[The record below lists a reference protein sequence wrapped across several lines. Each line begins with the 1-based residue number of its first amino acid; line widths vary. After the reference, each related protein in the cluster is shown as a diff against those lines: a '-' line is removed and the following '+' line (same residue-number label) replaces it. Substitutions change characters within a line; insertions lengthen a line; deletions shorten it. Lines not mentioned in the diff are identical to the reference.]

1 MSRSIHTT
9 RKDIKG
15 LTNKQVAEQLIDP
28 NSDLRVL
35 AKKSILKENVKRGRK
50 NKKSGE

>member
-1 MSRSIHTT
+1 MSRSIDTT

-15 LTNKQVAEQLIDP
+15 LTNKQVDEQLIDP

-35 AKKSILKENVKRGRK
+35 AKKSILKETRK
-50 NKKSGE
+50 NKKSG